1 MSCLKIFADENKTQL
16 ECSGDALDCLGI
28 LGGATVAT
36 LAHIAEKSAKKDPNK
51 LVCAFCESVK
61 TETQKKLGLV
71 PVPEDRKKEPCGEH
85 VCRCQKKPAASRE
98 LTLEEIAE
106 MIGKLNNEE
115 RNRLGHLIIQRA
127 VDSLAD
133 LAADEKPKE
142 ESVKFYPPDGS
153 SLGVSF

>member
-1 MSCLKIFADENKTQL
+1 MSYLKIVADEKITQM

-28 LGGATVAT
+28 LGGATVAA
-36 LAHIAEKSAKKDPNK
+36 LAHIAEESAKKDPNK

-71 PVPEDRKKEPCGEH
+71 SVPEDRKKEPCGEH
-85 VCRCQKKPAASRE
+85 VCQCQKKPAASRE

-106 MIGKLNNEE
+106 MIGKLNAGEL
-115 RNRLGHLIIQRA
+115 NRLGSLIMHRA
-127 VDSLAD
+127 VDS

-142 ESVKFYPPDGS
+142 AGSKERPLDGF
-153 SLGVSF
+153 SLGVF